1 MKYVIDDY
9 NFARLWYFFDT
20 SSGLKFDFLE
30 YYSTIGHNFTIIRM
44 LQLSSI
50 YFIRLYCALS
60 TWNTPGGAAPW
71 TPGIHRK
78 ITITNKLVNFEVP
91 LQIKPVSMCK
101 YCKNRKIRQ
110 CFLKSLSI

>member
-50 YFIRLYCALS
+50 YFIHLYCALS